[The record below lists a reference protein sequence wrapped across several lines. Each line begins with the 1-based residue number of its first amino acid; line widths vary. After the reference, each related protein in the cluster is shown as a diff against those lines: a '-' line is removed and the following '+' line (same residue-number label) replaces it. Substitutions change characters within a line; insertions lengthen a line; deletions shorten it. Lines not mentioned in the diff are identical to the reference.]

1 MINAIIASISN
12 ALYSEFGYENHMEEI
27 KQGFKEPC
35 FFIKCLNPTNNLFLG
50 KRYFR
55 RNNFVVQYFPK
66 SEHSPN
72 AECYAVGEELMQHL
86 ELIPVLDAV
95 LRGTE
100 MNYEMVD
107 GVLNF
112 FVNYNCFVYKVDEK
126 VLMET
131 MQSHKTN
138 VKG

>member
-35 FFIKCLNPTNNLFLG
+35 FFIQCLNPNIRQFLG

-55 RNNFVVQYFPK
+55 HNKFCIQYFPK
-66 SEHSPN
+66 SKTDGN
-72 AECYAVGEELMQHL
+72 AECYTVAETLQLVL
-86 ELIPVLDAV
+86 EVIPVLDAV
-95 LRGTE
+95 LRGTALI
-100 MNYEMVD
+100 YEMVD

-112 FVNYNCFVYKVDEK
+112 FVNYNCFVYKLDQK
-126 VLMET
+126 VLMGT
-131 MQSHKTN
+131 IQLHKTN

>member
-35 FFIKCLNPTNNLFLG
+35 FFIQCLNPNIRQFLG

-55 RNNFVVQYFPK
+55 HNKFCIQYFPK
-66 SEHSPN
+66 SKTDGN
-72 AECYAVGEELMQHL
+72 AECYTVAETLQLVL
-86 ELIPVLDAV
+86 EVIPVLDAV

-112 FVNYNCFVYKVDEK
+112 FVNYNCFVYKLDEK
-126 VLMET
+126 VLMGT
-131 MQSHKTN
+131 IQLHKTN

>member
-12 ALYSEFGYENHMEEI
+12 ALYSEFGYENHMEQI

-35 FFIKCLNPTNNLFLG
+35 FFIQCLNPNIRQFLE

-55 RNNFVVQYFPK
+55 QNQFCIQYFPK
-66 SEHSPN
+66 SNTDGN
-72 AECYAVGEELMQHL
+72 AECYSVAETLQFLL
-86 ELIPVLDAV
+86 ETIPVSDKYI
-95 LRGTE
+95 RGTN
-100 MNYEMVD
+100 MRYEVVD

-112 FVNYNCFVYKVDEK
+112 FVNYDCFAYKVDEK
-126 VLMET
+126 FLMET